1 MQSTQMV
8 RESNASHHLSSSG
21 VHRENQVHVIP
32 PPMARSTYET
42 TRHQSYGHENTS
54 TYNNHYSF
62 GKNNSEIRQS
72 APVPAANSHYYGQ
85 QQRQT
90 TQVISNERPTQP
102 VIQNQYQTRVE
113 HPSVQINQE
122 KQYQQYPPQQRNEP
136 ILQRVAENISNIRP
150 SNTPPPPPPP
160 QQNMIHRVQT
170 VPQATNQYT
179 ARQ

>member
-1 MQSTQMV
+1 MV

-42 TRHQSYGHENTS
+42 TRHQSNGHENAP

-72 APVPAANSHYYGQ
+72 APVPAANSHFYGQ
-85 QQRQT
+85 QQNT
-90 TQVISNERPTQP
+90 TQVVYNERPTQP
-102 VIQNQYQTRVE
+102 VIQSQYQTRVE

-122 KQYQQYPPQQRNEP
+122 RQYQQYPPQQRNEP
-136 ILQRVAENISNIRP
+136 ILQRVAENISNIRS
-150 SNTPPPPPPP
+150 SNAPPPPPP
-160 QQNMIHRVQT
+160 QQNMVHRVQT
-170 VPQATNQYT
+170 APQTINQYPV
-179 ARQ
+179 RE